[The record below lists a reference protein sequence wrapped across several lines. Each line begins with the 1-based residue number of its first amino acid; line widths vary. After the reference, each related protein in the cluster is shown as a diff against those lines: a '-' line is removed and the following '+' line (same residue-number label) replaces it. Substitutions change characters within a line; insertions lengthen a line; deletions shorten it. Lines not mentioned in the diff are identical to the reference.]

1 MGSARR
7 NSKRNLQT
15 AMFGTEQISS
25 ATASASTLEL
35 GILELGIVIKKQS
48 GRANDI
54 H

>member
-35 GILELGIVIKKQS
+35 GIVIKKQS